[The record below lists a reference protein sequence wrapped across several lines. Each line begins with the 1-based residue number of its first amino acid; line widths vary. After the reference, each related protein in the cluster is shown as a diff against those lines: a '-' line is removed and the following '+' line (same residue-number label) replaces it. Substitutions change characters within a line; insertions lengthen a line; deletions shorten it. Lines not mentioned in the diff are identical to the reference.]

1 MVLDR
6 WNPTLKDLWIKNLA
20 QTWYLFGSYRAGRIT
35 WSSSKTFQ
43 RTTENKDRWKM
54 ISYSGIPYL
63 VKKGSV
69 TFSYQLQCELVQHE
83 WQPIWLHIPPNLDSD
98 WKSPPNLDSEF
109 PDDFL
114 VLNQNNPLHSGFHG
128 TQATLITSFIS
139 CCTNNTGFLLLL
151 LYHTCFTWA
160 FLQDIV
166 PIILFWPPLPAFAV

>member
-1 MVLDR
+1 MIPKSSTWAGKHGIPEPHNPKAECEKFCWTNELFLKVFARASCTKELHNKSCYLMVLGR
-6 WNPTLKDLWIKNLA
+6 RNPTLEDLWMKNLA

-69 TFSYQLQCELVQHE
+69 TFSYQLQSELVQHE

-98 WKSPPNLDSEF
+98 WNLSS
-109 PDDFL
+109 
-114 VLNQNNPLHSGFHG
+114 QK
-128 TQATLITSFIS
+128 IS
-139 CCTNNTGFLLLL
+139 
-151 LYHTCFTWA
+151 
-160 FLQDIV
+160 
-166 PIILFWPPLPAFAV
+166 LF